1 MSHRTPRSTLFA
13 AGAVGVLALGGM
25 LGLGFIGGDDDTPNE
40 EGSAETTDADGT
52 VTGGGSEDLPELE
65 DGFEAIPAADIFGV
79 IAKAQEDAG
88 SWEVSSLVIT
98 NGEETPV
105 ARQQLSYREGG
116 ADFLIQLPAD
126 EEQVEGG
133 LVEGLYVD
141 GSFYLK
147 GLNPSGWDERWYV
160 VPDDDQMLV
169 TFESTLQSSSAAN
182 LSSYGEPTVFDVVG
196 VEDVT
201 ELDEDTVRA
210 VHYRLEFDPSVSLG
224 AEASGDERLVMDLW
238 VDAEDRPVQV
248 ETVISSGGQEYTS
261 ALYYSDYGADFD
273 LAAPDDD
280 NVTDRRPKSM
290 APPEQAD

>member
-13 AGAVGVLALGGM
+13 AGAVGVLVLGGM
-25 LGLGFIGGDDDTPNE
+25 LGLGFIGGDDDAPGAE
-40 EGSAETTDADGT
+40 SAETAGFDGT
-52 VTGGGSEDLPELE
+52 TVGGGPEELPELE
-65 DGFEAIPAADIFGV
+65 GGFEPIAAADIFET
-79 IAKAQEDAG
+79 IATAQRDAG

-105 ARQQLSYREGG
+105 ARQQLTYHDDG

-126 EEQVEGG
+126 EKEVEGG

-182 LSSYGEPTVFDVVG
+182 LGSYGEPTAFEVVG

-201 ELDEDTVRA
+201 ELDDDVVRA
-210 VHYRLEFDPSVSLG
+210 VHYRLEFDPSASLG
-224 AEASGDERLVMDLW
+224 DQAEGDERLMMDLW

-261 ALYYSDYGADFD
+261 ALYYSDYGADFG
-273 LAAPDDD
+273 LAAPADDD
-280 NVTDRRPKSM
+280 VTDRRPKAM
-290 APPEQAD
+290 AQAEPAG